1 MRHLLRKLIGWML
14 CLAMAVGMLPGMTR
28 GAKAAA
34 VDSGTAGDEEGQV
47 TLISTRAQLEA
58 LAGELDAHVI
68 LAADIDLD
76 GSPWT
81 PIGSSSAPFTGVL
94 DGNGHKI
101 LNLTVDSEG
110 DYVGLF
116 GYIEGVKDEN
126 GNLIGGTVQN
136 VALEGGSIKGN
147 NYVGGVVGHNEG
159 GIVSNCYNTGKVEG
173 RSNVGGVVGWNSG
186 TVSNCYN
193 AGDVSGSGSVVYDVG
208 GVVGWN
214 YGTVSDCY
222 NTGAVTG
229 SCSVGGVVGWNERT
243 VSNCYNTGKVKGDI
257 DVGGVAG
264 YNIGIVSNCYNP
276 GVVSG
281 GEIDVGGVA
290 GYNIGTVSN
299 CYNTGDVTGSGNNVG
314 GVAGDNYQ
322 GTVSNCYN
330 TGAVVGSNTVGGVA
344 GDNYQ
349 GTVSNCYYNE
359 SIGQIGA
366 VNGSDDASN
375 KGLSTAQMTGRDAL
389 TKMVFDYGPG
399 EESPWLIKADD
410 EFFSYY
416 PHLKGFNMNKSGNQL
431 DAEDIE
437 IKDWSS
443 RILKDGAREISNY
456 DELKRFAAEVNGDG
470 NNNPNPVLCG
480 ILLNDISASASANGN
495 PWTPIGTESQPY
507 TGTFDGNGKKITELT
522 IEDTSKDY
530 VGLFGYVGSGGT
542 VQNVALEAGSI
553 KGNDHVGGVAGW
565 NSGKVSNCYNTG
577 AVRSESGDFVGGVVG
592 RNHGTVSNC
601 YNTGDVSGRY
611 YVGGVAGYNYHGT
624 VSNCYNTGAVRSES
638 GDFVG
643 GVAGFNYYGTVSNCY
658 NTGDVSGRYY
668 VGGVAG
674 NNYSGTVSNCYYNKS
689 ICLIGAINSTDDS
702 DHNVIGLTTP
712 RMTGISADLSGFQEF
727 KDANGNDVWLF
738 KENTDGIYYY
748 PLLACFNLDANGKR
762 VPASDIPSDK
772 WSNKVVFSVTLSGDS
787 FTYNGE
793 NHMPSITEVR
803 LNNSAQNGYKV
814 IYLTS
819 SDEEVDEPKDV
830 GVYRAYVYWENGGKP
845 GLEKSFEILP
855 APVTLTAESRDTDIY
870 DGTEKTLTGFTCSV
884 EGLTFADEVSASGKG
899 TKAGEYDVTIGGVT
913 PNVTKDSTGNYV
925 VTKTINGKLT
935 ISKKTITITAKDA
948 AKVYD
953 GTALTEDTVSVE
965 GLVDGDEIASVTVTG
980 SQTMKGSSDNVP
992 SAAKIVNVK
1001 GEDVTSSYDI
1011 TYVNSSLEVTKKSLT
1026 ITADSA
1032 SAEYDGTALTKDSYT
1047 SSGLASG
1054 DTIKSI
1060 TITGT
1065 QTEVGTT
1072 DNVPSSAKIVNAAGE
1087 DVTSCYD
1094 ITYVNGTLT
1103 VTKPAAPKLADDQ
1116 KPAPKKDLKEDG
1128 NEQILV
1134 LDPANL
1140 PEGYTIEYSTDGGK
1154 TWKPIPTGKES
1165 GEYTIEVFYKADE
1178 NHTDFFGDTLNV
1190 IIQGVYNQTESDGD
1204 WTKGSGKTYTFRIK
1218 KAFNDE
1224 VTYDNLTGVF
1234 VDGKKAEP
1242 GKDYTPA
1249 KGSAIITFAADYLE
1263 TLSVGEHKIRV
1274 TFKDG
1279 ETSVP
1284 LKILAAIATPT
1295 PAVDATPVTGDA
1307 ANPFLWTAM
1316 ILLSMGGV
1324 VLMIEKKRRN
1334 VA

>member
-1 MRHLLRKLIGWML
+1 
-14 CLAMAVGMLPGMTR
+14 MAVGMLPGMTR

-47 TLISTRAQLEA
+47 TLISTRADLEA
-58 LAGELDAHVI
+58 LAGKLDAHAI

-76 GSPWT
+76 GLPWT

-110 DYVGLF
+110 DFVGLF
-116 GYIEGVKDEN
+116 GYIKGVKDEN
-126 GNLIGGTVQN
+126 GNLIGGIVQN
-136 VALEGGSIKGN
+136 VALEGGSIKGSS
-147 NYVGGVVGHNEG
+147 YVGGVAG
-159 GIVSNCYNTGKVEG
+159 YNFHG
-173 RSNVGGVVGWNSG
+173 
-186 TVSNCYN
+186 
-193 AGDVSGSGSVVYDVG
+193 
-208 GVVGWN
+208 
-214 YGTVSDCY
+214 
-222 NTGAVTG
+222 
-229 SCSVGGVVGWNERT
+229 T
-243 VSNCYNTGKVKGDI
+243 VSNCYNTGTVRSESDNC
-257 DVGGVAG
+257 VGGVAG
-264 YNIGIVSNCYNP
+264 LNNS
-276 GVVSG
+276 
-281 GEIDVGGVA
+281 
-290 GYNIGTVSN
+290 GTVSN
-299 CYNTGDVTGSGNNVG
+299 CYNTGDVSGRNDVG
-314 GVAGDNYQ
+314 GVAGYNFH

-330 TGAVVGSNTVGGVA
+330 TGAVRSESGDCVGGVA
-344 GDNYQ
+344 GINNNSGTVSNCYNTGDVSGRYDVGGVAGLNNSGTVSNCYNTGAVRSESGNYVGGVAGWNNS
-349 GTVSNCYYNE
+349 GTVSNCYYDRNVCVIKGAADANNWKA
-359 SIGQIGA
+359 IGE
-366 VNGSDDASN
+366 GSGTN
-375 KGLSTAQMTGRDAL
+375 VTGLTTAEMTGRDAL
-389 TKMVFDYGPG
+389 TKMVFDYGAG
-399 EESPWLIKADD
+399 EESPWLVKADD

-431 DAEDIE
+431 DAKDIE

-495 PWTPIGTESQPY
+495 PWTPIGTTSQLY
-507 TGTFDGNGKKITELT
+507 TGTFDGNGKKITGLT
-522 IEDTSKDY
+522 IDNALKNY

-542 VQNVALEAGSI
+542 VQNVGLEGGTI
-553 KGNDHVGGVAGW
+553 KGKDYVGGVAGY
-565 NSGKVSNCYNTG
+565 NNGEVSNCYNTGAVSGRIDVGGVSGYNNGEVSNCYNTGDVTGNNCVGGVAGYNNDEVSNCYNTG
-577 AVRSESGDFVGGVVG
+577 AVRSESGD
-592 RNHGTVSNC
+592 
-601 YNTGDVSGRY
+601 
-611 YVGGVAGYNYHGT
+611 YVGGVAGWNSGE

-638 GDFVG
+638 SD
-643 GVAGFNYYGTVSNCY
+643 
-658 NTGDVSGRYY
+658 Y
-668 VGGVAG
+668 VGGVVG
-674 NNYSGTVSNCYYNKS
+674 SNENFGTVSNCYYNKS

-830 GVYRAYVYWENGGKP
+830 GVYRAYVYWENGEKP

-965 GLVDGDEIASVTVTG
+965 GLADGDEIASITITG

-1032 SAEYDGTALTKDSYT
+1032 SKEYDGAALTKDMVSVEGLVDGDEIASVT
-1047 SSGLASG
+1047 VTGSQTMKGSS
-1054 DTIKSI
+1054 
-1060 TITGT
+1060 
-1065 QTEVGTT
+1065 
-1072 DNVPSSAKIVNAAGE
+1072 DNVPSAAKIVNAKGE
-1087 DVTSCYD
+1087 DVTACYA
-1094 ITYVNGTLT
+1094 ITYKNGTLT
-1103 VTKPAAPKLADDQ
+1103 VTAPQAPALSNDQ
-1116 KPAPKKDLKEDG
+1116 KPSSKNDLKEDG
-1128 NEQILV
+1128 KEQILV

-1224 VTYDNLTGVF
+1224 TTYDNLTGVF

-1249 KGSAIITFAADYLE
+1249 KGSAIITFASDYLE
-1263 TLSVGEHKIRV
+1263 TLAVGEHMIRV
-1274 TFKDG
+1274 VFKDG
-1279 ETSVP
+1279 EVTVP
-1284 LKILAAIATPT
+1284 LKILAAIATPTPT

-1307 ANPFLWTAM
+1307 ANPFLWAAM
-1316 ILLSMGGV
+1316 ILMSMAGV
-1324 VLMIEKKRRN
+1324 AVMIERKRRN